1 MTNRVQ
7 TIRSNVSGNRPT
19 GRPPGELYVN
29 WADGQIGAINSTNA
43 AQDLIPVRFFS
54 TTANYVIGDFVV
66 QAGQLY
72 RAVAPSTPGAFKPAN
87 WSQIGGS
94 ITTGDVAPTTPQPG
108 TLWWDSVGGQLYV
121 WYTDANSSQ
130 WIIAV
135 NTANFP
141 SITIGAT
148 PPINPGIGDMWWD
161 SIGAQLYIWYSDP
174 NSSQWVPTSNQL
186 GGNFQ
191 PLTGVTNGSDAPS
204 GQIGEVISNVNT
216 TGTAIPTSTPRNI
229 IGLALTAGDWDVQ
242 GELWF
247 TPAGATMTSV
257 VGALTP
263 TSGAFPTVPDMS
275 VARQQLIG
283 LSALGITIVSLACR
297 ASLTA
302 ATTYYL
308 VGQVNFTGGTSVTP
322 TGKIWARRAR

>member
-29 WADGQIGAINSTNA
+29 WADGQIGAINSANA

-54 TTANYVIGDFVV
+54 TAANYVVGDFVV
-66 QAGQLY
+66 QTGQLY

-148 PPINPGIGDMWWD
+148 PPVNPVTGDMWWD
-161 SIGAQLYIWYSDP
+161 SIGAQLYIWYADA
-174 NSSQWVPTSNQL
+174 NSSQWVPSTNQL

-191 PLTGVTNGSDAPS
+191 SLTGVTDGSNAPT
-204 GQIGEVISNVNT
+204 GQIGEV
-216 TGTAIPTSTPRNI
+216 
-229 IGLALTAGDWDVQ
+229 LTAVQTVSVPLTASTIAAITSLPLPPGDWDITAEGDITAAAV
-242 GELWF
+242 
-247 TPAGATMTSV
+247 GATSMYAGLNTV
-257 VGALTP
+257 VNFPGAPALN
-263 TSGAFPTVPDMS
+263 
-275 VARQQLIG
+275 VARAAIG
-283 LSALGITIVSLACR
+283 IVASTLTTAPGFFALHCR
-297 ASLTA
+297 ANIPA
-302 ATTYYL
+302 PVTYYL
-308 VGQVNFTGGTSVTP
+308 LGQCNSVA
-322 TGKIWARRAR
+322 GNGLGWISARRAR

>member
-7 TIRSNVSGNRPT
+7 TIRSNVSGGRPT

-54 TTANYVIGDFVV
+54 TTANYVVGDFVV
-66 QAGQLY
+66 QTGQLY
-72 RAVAPSTPGAFKPAN
+72 RAVAPSTLGAFKPAN
-87 WSQIGGS
+87 WNQIGGS

-141 SITIGAT
+141 SITVGAT

-161 SIGAQLYIWYSDP
+161 SIGAQLYIWYADA

-191 PLTGVTNGSDAPS
+191 PLTGVTDGSDAAA
-204 GQIGEVISNVNT
+204 GQIGEIISGVNT
-216 TGTAIPTSTPRNI
+216 TGSAIPASTPQNVVAI
-229 IGLALTAGDWDVQ
+229 ALTAGDWDVF

-247 TPAGATMTSV
+247 TPAGATMTSL
-257 VGALTP
+257 VGALNP
-263 TSGAFPTVPDMS
+263 TSGAIRHGSRHEFAFRVS
-275 VARQQLIG
+275 KL
-283 LSALGITIVSLACR
+283 LSAISALIE
-297 ASLTA
+297 
-302 ATTYYL
+302 
-308 VGQVNFTGGTSVTP
+308 
-322 TGKIWARRAR
+322 

>member
-7 TIRSNVSGNRPT
+7 TVRSNVSGNRPT

-29 WADGQIGAINSTNA
+29 WADGQIGTITPANA

-54 TTANYVIGDFVV
+54 TAANYVVGDFVV
-66 QAGQLY
+66 QTGQLY

-141 SITIGAT
+141 SITVGAT
-148 PPINPGIGDMWWD
+148 PPINPVTGDMWWD
-161 SIGAQLYIWYSDP
+161 SIGAQLYIRYADA
-174 NSSQWVPTSNQL
+174 NSSQWVPTTNQM
-186 GGNFQ
+186 GGGYM
-191 PLTGVTNGSDAPS
+191 PLKGVTDGSSAAP
-204 GQIGEVISNVNT
+204 GMVGEVIEVIAPIQIPMFSGVPVNAVSISLPPGNWDL
-216 TGTAIPTSTPRNI
+216 TGEVDISVSSSLVSAINGW
-229 IGLALTAGDWDVQ
+229 IGPFDAQYPGTMNNASSYSINFAQ
-242 GELWF
+242 ELLSSCVI
-247 TPAGATMTSV
+247 P
-257 VGALTP
+257 LR
-263 TSGAFPTVPDMS
+263 TV
-275 VARQQLIG
+275 R
-283 LSALGITIVSLACR
+283 VSLA
-297 ASLTA
+297 AG
-302 ATTYYL
+302 TTYYL
-308 VGQVNFTGGTSVTP
+308 GAQTVFTTAACACGGLIS
-322 TGKIWARRAR
+322 ARRVR